1 MIKIIAISR
10 YLQKLKTF
18 SAFEIFLLE
27 NCFHI
32 VTIFLF
38 CVMCKHYRT
47 PRKFQRNLMWF
58 EKNHGHRFHA
68 ALPQSASY
76 HAKMQQ
82 DNISRRHERL
92 PIISQ
97 LCDAWVRLL
106 SLVCT
111 NICISTDLDIF
122 LQLIQS
128 ILFEIFNSV
137 PPLYAS
143 PNNFIR
149 FWLPCDTLVNLF
161 KCGETV

>member
-1 MIKIIAISR
+1 
-10 YLQKLKTF
+10 
-18 SAFEIFLLE
+18 
-27 NCFHI
+27 
-32 VTIFLF
+32 
-38 CVMCKHYRT
+38 
-47 PRKFQRNLMWF
+47 MWF

-97 LCDAWVRLL
+97 LCDASVRLL
-106 SLVCT
+106 LLVCT

-137 PPLYAS
+137 QPLYAS
-143 PNNFIR
+143 TITSSDFDYLVTHLWICLNSEKLCNVKELMFWERNFHSSCSQECFVLFTFSRVLLTR
-149 FWLPCDTLVNLF
+149 FGFCSRFCTRI
-161 KCGETV
+161 